1 MTIAG
6 SDSSGGAGIAADLK
20 TFAALGV
27 WGTAAI
33 TAVTAQNT
41 LGVQGA
47 WPMPAETVD
56 AQIRAVASDL
66 TVDAVKTGMLATTDI
81 VRAVASAVRELALA
95 PLVVDP
101 VLVSGHGE
109 ALLSAD
115 ALDLLR
121 KDLLPLAT
129 VVTPNV
135 PEAAALVEMEIADRE
150 DMEAAAQMLAR
161 FGPQVVV
168 ITGGHLCDNE
178 QSPDLVFTGSKAQWL
193 LGPRLAAPDTHGS
206 GCVLSAAICAELAK
220 QADPLEACVNAK
232 AFVTRAIE
240 AGTTLRLGRGIGP
253 VDPR

>member
-41 LGVQGA
+41 LGVQRA
-47 WPMPAETVD
+47 MPLPAEMVD
-56 AQIRAVASDL
+56 AQIRAVAADL
-66 TVDAVKTGMLATTDI
+66 PVDGIKTGMLATAEI
-81 VRAVASAVRELALA
+81 VRAVASAIRELALA

-101 VLVSGHGE
+101 VLVSGHGD
-109 ALLSAD
+109 ALLAAD
-115 ALDLLR
+115 ALELVR
-121 KDLLPLAT
+121 QDLLPLAT

-135 PEAAALVEMEIADRE
+135 PEAAALVHMEIADRH
-150 DMEAAAQMLAR
+150 DMEAAAEILSG

-168 ITGGHLCDNE
+168 ITGGHLHDNE

-193 LGPRLAAPDTHGS
+193 SGPRLAAPHTHGS

-220 QADPLEACVNAK
+220 QVDTVQACTNAK

-240 AGTTLRLGRGIGP
+240 AGTTLGLGRGIGP